1 MTAGGIAP
9 ASRDASTPEGP
20 ADREAQARLQSLFR
34 PRSIAL
40 VGATARENSVGRAVL
55 ENLRQGFRGSLYPIN
70 PKAAEILGLM
80 AYPSLTALPHPADL
94 AVLAVPAPFIPGLLQ
109 ECGARGI
116 RSVVILSAGF
126 RECGADGAALEH
138 AARETAEAHG
148 ISFIGPNVLGIINTD
163 PEVGL
168 NATFARRVPR
178 AGCISFLSQS
188 GALGVHALEYAA
200 THDFGLRLF
209 ASLGNKT
216 VLNENH
222 ILEAMAADPGTKV
235 ILAYL
240 EDLRAPGEFLEKAA
254 AIASGPSPKP
264 VVLLKAGTGRSGSR
278 AASSHTG
285 AIAEKAD
292 FLGDL
297 CAQYGVARAANL
309 EDMFNLARCLS
320 EQPLP
325 RGPRLG
331 VVTNAG
337 GPAILAADEA
347 ERNGLH
353 LPEPSPALRARL
365 AASLPPASGLGNPVD
380 ALGDADPGRYR
391 IALDT
396 LAASGEVDALLAICT
411 PQRVTSMEGMAAAV
425 ADTAGASRPRG
436 LPVLA
441 SLAANAEDGSAA
453 DILRRSHVP
462 DYLFP
467 ENAARALGAAW
478 RHARW
483 RLAERRFP
491 PRSPADREAVRAVLQ
506 RVRGEK
512 RANLTEPESEAIL
525 RAYGFPVAESCLART
540 PADLDRA
547 ALSLGFPL
555 VAKIVSP
562 EIVHKVDAGGVRTGI
577 EDAAELERAFHA
589 LVANAGRFRP
599 GARIDGVLVQA
610 TVHGGAEFLVG
621 AQRHALYGPLLLF
634 GLGGTLVEVIHD
646 VRFGRAPLAESD
658 AEGMIR
664 GIRAAAVLDAF
675 RGRPPR
681 DAETLKDV
689 LFRLGW
695 LLEDFPE
702 ILEADLNP
710 VFSLEQG
717 ARIADARMAIA
728 D

>member
-1 MTAGGIAP
+1 
-9 ASRDASTPEGP
+9 
-20 ADREAQARLQSLFR
+20 
-34 PRSIAL
+34 
-40 VGATARENSVGRAVL
+40 VGRAVL

-70 PKAAEILGLM
+70 PKAAEILGLA
-80 AYPSLTALPHPADL
+80 AYPSLAALPFPADL
-94 AVLAVPAPFIPGLLQ
+94 AVLAVPAPFIPGLLE

-116 RSVVILSAGF
+116 RSAVILSAGF
-126 RECGADGAALEH
+126 RECGAEGAALER
-138 AARETAEAHG
+138 AAREAAEAHG
-148 ISFIGPNVLGIINTD
+148 ISFVGPNVLGIINTD

-168 NATFARRVPR
+168 NATFARRVPKP
-178 AGCISFLSQS
+178 GSISFLSQS

-209 ASLGNKT
+209 ASLGNKA
-216 VLNENH
+216 VVNENQ
-222 ILEAMAADPGTKV
+222 ILETMAADPETKV

-240 EDLRAPGEFLEKAA
+240 EDLKAPGEFLEKAA

-285 AIAEKAD
+285 AIAGKAD

-297 CAQYGVARAANL
+297 CAQYGVARAASL

-325 RGPRLG
+325 PGPRLG

-347 ERNGLH
+347 ERQGLA

-365 AASLPPASGLGNPVD
+365 AAALPPAAGLGNPVD
-380 ALGDADPGRYR
+380 ALGDADPERYR

-396 LAASGEVDALLAICT
+396 LAASGEVDAVLAICT
-411 PQRVTSMEGMAAAV
+411 PQRVTAMEGMAAAV
-425 ADTAGASRPRG
+425 AGTAGAARSRG

-441 SLAANAEDGSAA
+441 SLAANSEDKPAA
-453 DILRRSHVP
+453 AILDRARVP
-462 DYLFP
+462 DYRFP

-478 RHARW
+478 RHSHW
-483 RLAERRFP
+483 RRTERRFP
-491 PRSPADREAVRAVLQ
+491 TRPPADSEAVRAVLQ
-506 RVRGEK
+506 RVRRE
-512 RANLTEPESEAIL
+512 RRTNLTEPESDEVL
-525 RAYGFPVAESCLART
+525 RAYGLPVAESFLAVSPEALGQASRT
-540 PADLDRA
+540 
-547 ALSLGFPL
+547 LGFPL

-562 EIVHKVDAGGVRTGI
+562 DIVHKVDAGGVRTGI
-577 EDAAELERAFHA
+577 EDAAELERAYHA
-589 LVANAGRFRP
+589 LLADAGRFRP

-610 TVHGGAEFLVG
+610 TVRGGTEFLIG
-621 AQRHALYGPLLLF
+621 AQRHPLYGPLLLF

-675 RGRPPR
+675 RGSPPR
-681 DAETLKDV
+681 DVEALKDI
-689 LFRLGW
+689 LFRLSW
-695 LLEDFPE
+695 IMEDFPE

-710 VFSLEQG
+710 VFSLERG
-717 ARIADARMAIA
+717 ARIADARMSLAP
-728 D
+728 